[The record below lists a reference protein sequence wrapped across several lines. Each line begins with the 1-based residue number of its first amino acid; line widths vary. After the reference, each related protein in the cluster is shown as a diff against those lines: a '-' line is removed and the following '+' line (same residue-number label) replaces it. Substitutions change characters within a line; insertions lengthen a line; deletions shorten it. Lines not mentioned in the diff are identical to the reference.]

1 MTNQLQTTAKEF
13 DYETFA
19 LEAIE
24 SNPDLQ
30 PSTKH
35 QYKKA
40 INNYLTDK
48 KTNEKR
54 SITDPDALSAYAL
67 TVGTSTKSFLKAT
80 IAIISKKMT
89 LEAKGSATPENVL
102 AAQAVIYRAEALQ
115 SAITVQTHKGTKA
128 HTWLNQAQVKALLT
142 ACETRK
148 SGNPEAGIVAQRDRL
163 AIGLLVAAGLRR
175 EEAVNLKFSD
185 IQLQPVGDKMRTV
198 LNVTGKGAK
207 DRIIPISDE
216 LANAISAWGAVV
228 GGAGYVLRSLGRNKQ
243 LGESI
248 SAVALYNI
256 VQKRGGMIG
265 KENLQPHDLRRTF
278 AQLGYEAGI
287 SITQISTLLG
297 HANLETTQ
305 RYLNLEIDLKAT
317 ISDFIP
323 FEG

>member
-1 MTNQLQTTAKEF
+1 MQNALTVTPDF
-13 DYETFA
+13 DPQTFA
-19 LEAIE
+19 LEAIAN
-24 SNPDLQ
+24 NPRLAK
-30 PSTKH
+30 STKH
-35 QYKKA
+35 QYTKA
-40 INNYLTDK
+40 IKNYLATGA
-48 KTNEKR
+48 
-54 SITDPDALSAYAL
+54 SITDPKALTAYAG
-67 TVGTSTKSFLKAT
+67 TVGSSTAAFLKAAVKVLAVEVAHQVKSGAT
-80 IAIISKKMT
+80 AANV
-89 LEAKGSATPENVL
+89 LEA
-102 AAQAVIYRAEALQ
+102 QAMIYRAEALQ
-115 SAITVQTHKGTKA
+115 DAIKVTSSKGSKA
-128 HTWLNQAQVKALLT
+128 HTWLSQKQVKELLT
-142 ACETRK
+142 ACESRK
-148 SGNPEAGIVAQRDRL
+148 SGNPEASIVAQRDRL

-185 IQLQPVGDKMRTV
+185 IQLQPVGEKMRTV

-228 GGAGYVLRSLGRNKQ
+228 GGAGYVLRSLGRSKK

-248 SAVALYNI
+248 SAVSLYNI

-278 AQLGYEAGI
+278 AQLGYEAGVA
-287 SITQISTLLG
+287 ITQISTLLG